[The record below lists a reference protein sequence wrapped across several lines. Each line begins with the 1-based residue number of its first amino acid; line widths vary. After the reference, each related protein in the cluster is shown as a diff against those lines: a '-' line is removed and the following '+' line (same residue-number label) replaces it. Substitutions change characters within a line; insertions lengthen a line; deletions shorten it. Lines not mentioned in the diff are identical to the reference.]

1 MAFIHVWQAGVY
13 FTDCSAIWHRGA
25 QPLLGSDKQYPW
37 TPSPSPQA
45 APCHSCCHMPGGFS
59 GKSTQT
65 YSWGFFYSSPAT
77 PMLLC
82 ASVADFYHYA
92 DETERP
98 GFLGNTQAC
107 WYIWKMPYCLDAIR
121 KSWLDLVFPG
131 TPGYSDIAKPKGYT
145 GYITAGCVNL
155 PKSLLRWLIQDH
167 CQLCQDLMSQ

>member
-1 MAFIHVWQAGVY
+1 M
-13 FTDCSAIWHRGA
+13 C
-25 QPLLGSDKQYPW
+25 DKQVFTLLTAVPYGTEVLSPCLALTSSIPGRPPPALRLLPA
-37 TPSPSPQA
+37 TPVA
-45 APCHSCCHMPGGFS
+45 TCLVDFLARAHRHILGV
-59 GKSTQT
+59 
-65 YSWGFFYSSPAT
+65 FFYSSPAT
-77 PMLLC
+77 PTLLC
-82 ASVADFYHYA
+82 ASGADFYHYA

-131 TPGYSDIAKPKGYT
+131 MPGLSDIAKPKGYT

-155 PKSLLRWLIQDH
+155 PKSLFRWLIQDH